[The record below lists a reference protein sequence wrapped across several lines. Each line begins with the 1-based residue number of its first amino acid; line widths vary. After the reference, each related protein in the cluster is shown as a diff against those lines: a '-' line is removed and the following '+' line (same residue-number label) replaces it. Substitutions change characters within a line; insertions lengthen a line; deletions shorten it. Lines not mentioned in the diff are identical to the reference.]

1 MRKVNYLQG
10 GLLLA
15 SAIILNGCITLFA
28 PRYQK
33 ATIVS
38 GTPGA
43 IVKLNSDSTAS
54 VDSIRPRL
62 DKYKQLYGVTVE
74 KDGYKTGNYCLGLP
88 KMGPSAAIGILDAG
102 WIVVPFML
110 YGDLNSAKA
119 RRFEHRQQLPE
130 LLPISYRKK
139 NEKYLQIGKINIDS
153 TGLGTRT
160 FNSLKYYQKY
170 IAERLPE
177 EDNFEFEE
185 ESYSLENS
193 TFSYAVYQ
201 SLKRMNYIDTEH
213 NAVGNAGGSFTLNA
227 HVKRISFCHVLSR
240 YSGPMDKT
248 KVVKN
253 QAFSVRSVVQWK
265 ICDYNDEVLDSVVT
279 EETSDL
285 FVYNPV
291 ENNSSAG
298 KCLDKALND
307 NLEYALIEV
316 QRHLESKNL
325 LTGGEKKDTTAEIE
339 IPVPAA
345 TTNIADVKNAAVM
358 IKVGDYLGSGAV
370 LTADGY
376 IVTSYSLIKDADK
389 ITVVFND
396 SSKVDAKLVRRSGL
410 TDMALLKVEK
420 TGLHPIAFSQDT
432 DPEIGADATVVG
444 GSRSQEMGI
453 GLSKGI
459 LSGVRKSGSV
469 RILQTDASLNP
480 ASIGAPLVNQDRKV
494 LGIVSDKLMG
504 HGVEGIG
511 FAVLS
516 TDVFSSLR
524 LKYKK

>member
-265 ICDYNDEVLDSVVT
+265 IMMKYWI
-279 EETSDL
+279 
-285 FVYNPV
+285 
-291 ENNSSAG
+291 
-298 KCLDKALND
+298 AL
-307 NLEYALIEV
+307 
-316 QRHLESKNL
+316 
-325 LTGGEKKDTTAEIE
+325 
-339 IPVPAA
+339 
-345 TTNIADVKNAAVM
+345 
-358 IKVGDYLGSGAV
+358 
-370 LTADGY
+370 
-376 IVTSYSLIKDADK
+376 
-389 ITVVFND
+389 
-396 SSKVDAKLVRRSGL
+396 
-410 TDMALLKVEK
+410 
-420 TGLHPIAFSQDT
+420 
-432 DPEIGADATVVG
+432 
-444 GSRSQEMGI
+444 
-453 GLSKGI
+453 
-459 LSGVRKSGSV
+459 
-469 RILQTDASLNP
+469 
-480 ASIGAPLVNQDRKV
+480 
-494 LGIVSDKLMG
+494 
-504 HGVEGIG
+504 
-511 FAVLS
+511 
-516 TDVFSSLR
+516 
-524 LKYKK
+524 